1 MDHLLLKTV
10 SKLPVSA
17 IISLGMAT
25 FEEIDDALYYFRN
38 HSPESVS
45 LLHCVSSYPCSQDG
59 LNLSVI
65 SNLQKRYPFSI
76 GFSDHS
82 LGTQAV
88 IIARALGAQVI
99 EKHFT
104 NDKAANGPDHRASS
118 TPDEFSDLIC
128 AVRMTERILGSTE
141 KRLLE
146 EEFEM
151 HTFSRKSAVASKHL
165 NAGHKITYDDIK
177 MMRPGGGITGKNVF
191 DLVGKVLQHSMVKHQ
206 QYTSENLK

>member
-1 MDHLLLKTV
+1 MIQRVQSSLYELGVKTIKIASADIVDHLLLKTV
-10 SKLPVSA
+10 SKLPVDA

-38 HSPESVS
+38 HSPECFTTALRFKLS
-45 LLHCVSSYPCSQDG
+45 LFTRW

-104 NDKAANGPDHRASS
+104 NDKAANGPDH
-118 TPDEFSDLIC
+118 
-128 AVRMTERILGSTE
+128 
-141 KRLLE
+141 
-146 EEFEM
+146 
-151 HTFSRKSAVASKHL
+151 KSFIYA
-165 NAGHKITYDDIK
+165 
-177 MMRPGGGITGKNVF
+177 R
-191 DLVGKVLQHSMVKHQ
+191 
-206 QYTSENLK
+206 